1 MSRKKGSIDI
11 IVPAY
16 NESEVLY
23 IFMNEMMKVIEQ
35 ITDYQFEFL
44 FVNDGST
51 DDTLEILDNL
61 SKQYPI
67 VSYISLSR
75 NFGKE
80 AAMTAG
86 FDCSTGDAVA
96 IFDADLQDPP
106 NLLINFIKNWEEGY
120 DVVYAKRTK
129 RDGESIIKKATAS
142 IFYSLIQKISQT
154 SIPANTGDC
163 RLMSRRVVDSLS
175 ELREG
180 HRFMKGLFAWVGYPS
195 IAVEYRRAPR
205 AAGKTK
211 FNYWKLLNFAIE
223 GITSFT
229 SAPLRI
235 ATYVGSLTALF
246 AFLFGV
252 WIIIKSIFFGEAVQ
266 GYPTIMI
273 TVLFLGGMQ
282 MLFTGILGEYL
293 GRIFGETKRR
303 PLYLIERH
311 VQSKNSNRK

>member
-1 MSRKKGSIDI
+1 MNRKKSSIDI

-23 IFMNEMMKVIEQ
+23 IFMKEMMKVIEQ
-35 ITDYQFEFL
+35 ITNYQFEFL

-61 SKQYPI
+61 SKQYSI

-86 FDCSTGDAVA
+86 FDCSTGDAVV

-106 NLLINFIKNWEEGY
+106 NLLIKFIKNWEEGY

-142 IFYSLIQKISQT
+142 LFYSLIQKISQT
-154 SIPANTGDC
+154 PIPANTGDC

-211 FNYWKLLNFAIE
+211 FNFWKLLNFAID

-252 WIIIKSIFFGEAVQ
+252 WIIIKSIVFGEAVQ
-266 GYPTIMI
+266 GYPTLMI
-273 TVLFLGGMQ
+273 TILFLGGMQ

>member
-23 IFMNEMMKVIEQ
+23 IFMKEMMKVIEQ

-129 RDGESIIKKATAS
+129 RDGESIVKKATAS
-142 IFYSLIQKISQT
+142 LFYSLIQKISKT
-154 SIPANTGDC
+154 SIPENTGDC
-163 RLMSRRVVDSLS
+163 RLMSRRVVDSLND
-175 ELREG
+175 LREG

-195 IAVEYRRAPR
+195 IAVEYRRSPR

-252 WIIIKSIFFGEAVQ
+252 WIIIKSIIFGEAVQ
-266 GYPTIMI
+266 GYPTLMI
-273 TVLFLGGMQ
+273 TILFLGGMQ

-311 VQSKNSNRK
+311 VQSKNFNRK

>member
-23 IFMNEMMKVIEQ
+23 IFMKEMMKVIEQ
-35 ITDYQFEFL
+35 ITDYQFELL

-129 RDGESIIKKATAS
+129 RDGESIVKKATAS
-142 IFYSLIQKISQT
+142 LFYSLIQKISKT
-154 SIPANTGDC
+154 SIPENTGDC
-163 RLMSRRVVDSLS
+163 RLMSRRVVDSLND
-175 ELREG
+175 LREG

-195 IAVEYRRAPR
+195 IAVEYRRSPR

-252 WIIIKSIFFGEAVQ
+252 WIIIKSIIFGEAVQ
-266 GYPTIMI
+266 GYPTLMI
-273 TVLFLGGMQ
+273 TILFLGGMQ

-311 VQSKNSNRK
+311 VQSKNFNRK

>member
-1 MSRKKGSIDI
+1 MK
-11 IVPAY
+11 
-16 NESEVLY
+16 
-23 IFMNEMMKVIEQ
+23 EMMKVIEQ

-129 RDGESIIKKATAS
+129 RDGESIVKKATAS
-142 IFYSLIQKISQT
+142 LFYSLIQKISKT
-154 SIPANTGDC
+154 SIPENTGDC
-163 RLMSRRVVDSLS
+163 RLMSRRVVDSLND
-175 ELREG
+175 LREG

-195 IAVEYRRAPR
+195 IAVEYRRSPR

-252 WIIIKSIFFGEAVQ
+252 WIIIKSIIFGEAVQ
-266 GYPTIMI
+266 GYPTLMI
-273 TVLFLGGMQ
+273 TILFLGGMQ

-311 VQSKNSNRK
+311 VQSKNFNRK